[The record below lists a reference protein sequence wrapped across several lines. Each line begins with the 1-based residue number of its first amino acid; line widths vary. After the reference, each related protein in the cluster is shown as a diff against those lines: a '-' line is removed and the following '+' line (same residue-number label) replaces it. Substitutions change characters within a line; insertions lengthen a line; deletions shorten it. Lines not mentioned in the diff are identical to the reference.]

1 MLMSGIHF
9 PGRFIAGFIVIA
21 SVASCGLKYVPG
33 PSLQDLEKTRKEKLE
48 QQLAHDF
55 AAVNKTYVSLTYGET
70 VVVKPLSYQRL
81 DSLFE
86 VKYRM
91 SKSGLSTKELDPLI
105 ENQKMVLLSDTTE
118 VLYMETHWFELFQDT
133 TYEFII
139 AQCFLNNKNVLR
151 KMDIVD
157 EFQTGKSNRQWAEIY
172 MKEDWLTRDMG
183 YTSNEDLAFYSKM
196 KGKEFSLQGAE
207 KNAFLNN
214 VFLVMRIARE
224 NKSTI
229 APVIVPK
236 LAVIQMK
243 REIPNFKE
251 TDYTYAFRK
260 ENNPSTKQD
269 EYIVEAT
276 SISDTRVKVTRK
288 FDEFFVSLY

>member
-1 MLMSGIHF
+1 MPGINVLS
-9 PGRFIAGFIVIA
+9 RIISVFILVI

-33 PSLQDLEKTRKEKLE
+33 PGLQELEQTRKEQLE
-48 QQLAHDF
+48 AQLAHDF
-55 AAVNKTYVSLTYGET
+55 AVVNKTYVSLTYGET

-91 SKSGLSTKELDPLI
+91 SQNGLSTKELDPLI

-118 VLYMETHWFELFQDT
+118 VLYMETHWFELIQDT
-133 TYEFII
+133 TCEFLI

-157 EFQTGKSNRQWAEIY
+157 QFQTGKSNREWAEIY

-183 YTSNEDLAFYSKM
+183 YTSNEDLAFYTKM
-196 KGKEFSLQGAE
+196 KNKEFGLQGDE
-207 KNAFLNN
+207 KNVFLNN

-224 NKSTI
+224 NKNT
-229 APVIVPK
+229 AAQGIVLK
-236 LAVIQMK
+236 LAAIQMK
-243 REIPNFKE
+243 KEIPNFRE
-251 TDYTYAFRK
+251 TDYTYSFRK
-260 ENNPSTKQD
+260 ENNPNTKQD
-269 EYIVEAT
+269 QYVVEAV
-276 SISDTRVKVTRK
+276 SILDKRVMITRRY
-288 FDEFFVSLY
+288 DEFFMPLY